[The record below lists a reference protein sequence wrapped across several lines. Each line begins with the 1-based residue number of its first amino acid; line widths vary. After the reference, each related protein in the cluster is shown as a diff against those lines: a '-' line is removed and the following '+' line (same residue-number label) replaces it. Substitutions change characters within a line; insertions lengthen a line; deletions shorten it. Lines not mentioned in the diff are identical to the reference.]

1 MCLPM
6 DAQVVNG
13 EGEGRVHVAD
23 KNAGFVLRAV
33 RMNRVAVAEAVR
45 VVVANDSNP
54 LIPDTNFQLS
64 RKTFNGLTTANVRA
78 TKAPLVDPLDSRC
91 PRRSH
96 HCDSSRR

>member
-54 LIPDTNFQLS
+54 LIPDTNHVARMAIAARFRETLD
-64 RKTFNGLTTANVRA
+64 G
-78 TKAPLVDPLDSRC
+78 AP
-91 PRRSH
+91 
-96 HCDSSRR
+96 